1 MNLLCHTSGR
11 MSCVILMA
19 SGGTARGENMVL
31 GNTVLVGQSGG
42 PTAAINA
49 SLAGV
54 VDAAR
59 AAGLHAVGMRYGIQ
73 GLLDGRTVDLDER
86 LASLAQ
92 LELLSHTP
100 SSYLGSCRYKLP
112 DPSTD
117 ETPYRTLFKR
127 FSELDACA
135 VLYIGG
141 NDSMDTIAKL
151 SRYGKATGSK
161 IRFVGVPKTIDNDL
175 ILTDHTPG
183 YGSAAKFIAATVDEL
198 ACDADV
204 YDLKSVTFVE
214 IMGRDAGWLAASAA
228 LAGEAGGH
236 APDLVLLP
244 EVPLDEQNL
253 LQRIADLLDKK
264 NTVVVAVSE
273 GVRTADGTL
282 VCEHAGSTARL
293 DAFGH
298 AAALSGTSRYLADLA
313 KRELGCKTRAVELCT
328 TQRCA
333 AHLASQTDLTEA
345 AGLGARGV
353 NAALEG
359 ASGVMSVLVRTS
371 NTPYEVR
378 YELVDVNRVANA
390 VKAVPEEMISE
401 DGMGVAEAYLRYARP
416 LIAGEPSLLFVGG
429 VPAHVAPLA

>member
-19 SGGTARGENMVL
+19 SGGTARGANMVL

-42 PTAAINA
+42 PTVAINA
-49 SLAGV
+49 SLVGV

-59 AAGLHAVGMRYGIQ
+59 AAGLHAVGMHYGIQ

-86 LASLAQ
+86 LASPAQ

-127 FSELDACA
+127 FSELGACA

-282 VCEHAGSTARL
+282 ICERADSTARL

-345 AGLGARGV
+345 AGLGACGM
-353 NAALEG
+353 NAAFEG
-359 ASGVMSVLVRTS
+359 ASGVMSALVRTS
-371 NTPYEVR
+371 NTSYEVR

-416 LIAGEPSLLFVGG
+416 LIAGEPSLSFVGG